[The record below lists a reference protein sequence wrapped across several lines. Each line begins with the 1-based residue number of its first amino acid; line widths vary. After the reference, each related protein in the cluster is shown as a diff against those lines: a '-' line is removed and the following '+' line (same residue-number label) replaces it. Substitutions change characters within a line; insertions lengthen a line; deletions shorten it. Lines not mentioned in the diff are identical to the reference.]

1 MERNRFDNLAN
12 LSHEILDRICMLPAL
27 FITVTLSFAF
37 NVYKFAVFVST
48 QQYSLRN
55 SQLGSQDN
63 LFSPLYLHT
72 SAKNFTT
79 SRCSQLVPLRPS
91 FS

>member
-79 SRCSQLVPLRPS
+79 SRCSQ
-91 FS
+91 FSSLTTFV